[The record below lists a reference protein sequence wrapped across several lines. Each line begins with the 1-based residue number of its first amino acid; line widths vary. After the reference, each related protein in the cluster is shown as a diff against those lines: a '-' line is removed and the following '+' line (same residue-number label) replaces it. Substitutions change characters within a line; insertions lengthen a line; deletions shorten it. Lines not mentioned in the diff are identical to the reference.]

1 MQLDK
6 GAKFRATKIKKFLE
20 EEGIIYINSSP
31 NHPQTNVVVE
41 AFNKNIIN
49 KLEYILIDDNN
60 SFDLKLGLN
69 KATEIYNNSVH
80 TSTKIEPIKA
90 IRLKDEKIIEQVLK
104 NILNSQSNKLKNFES
119 IIKKADKCLLN
130 NIYIKKGKPLKC
142 KFNKKGKYIIPIIIE
157 GCTGGNNYS
166 FKLPINLDDLKIDTI
181 YKVDYRLIKRYSEEI
196 WDHILKTFNK
206 TENK

>member
-1 MQLDK
+1 M
-6 GAKFRATKIKKFLE
+6 
-20 EEGIIYINSSP
+20 
-31 NHPQTNVVVE
+31 VE

-49 KLEYILIDDNN
+49 KLEYILLDDNN

-69 KATEIYNNSVH
+69 KATEIYNNTVH

-90 IRLKDEKIIEQVLK
+90 IKLKDEKIIEQVIK
-104 NILNSQSNKLKNFES
+104 NIFNSQSNKLKNFES
-119 IIKKADKCLLN
+119 IIKKGDKCLLN
-130 NIYIKKGKPLKC
+130 NIYIKRRKSLKC
-142 KFNKKGKYIIPIIIE
+142 KYNKKGKSKIPIIIE

-181 YKVDYRLIKRYSEEI
+181 YNADYRLIKRCTEEI

-206 TENK
+206 SENK